1 MKRNSTSLLVLLTLG
16 LFISCAQAPQQLVS
30 EKPVAPTVD
39 LTSEKIR
46 DSIVLIESES
56 ASGIGFF
63 VAPDKIATNIHVVA
77 HAGPVFVKTLDR
89 KKNRTVEGVVAF
101 DTENKLVILKL
112 TSEGTPLPLGNSNTL
127 EIGESIS
134 ILGYPD
140 GEFKIT
146 EGSIQSIPKNNK
158 WLKVNT
164 TTSKK
169 TNGSPVLNNK
179 GQVIG
184 IIVPYDRSAIPSSAL
199 VALLGESMPIEP
211 LTAWQQRK
219 QVLAAAYYSLGDE
232 KLDAKDYT
240 GAITDFDKAIE
251 LNFAYLRAHYERGRA
266 QAYLGNYDSAIAA
279 CTHVLEMDPNAAD
292 AYYLRGSIKGR
303 LGDYTD
309 AILDLDTAI
318 ELDTQHANAYRNR
331 AAIKFKFGE
340 FEDANGNTK
349 ASQRLCEA
357 AIADCNKAIEIN
369 PEDADAY
376 NGRGA
381 AKSALDNFEAAIL
394 DFNRTIEIDPEHTD
408 AFNNRGATK
417 IGLGDF
423 EDERGNTKEARRL
436 YEAAIADCNKAIQI
450 DPEYASAYSNRGA
463 AKDSLG
469 DFEDERGDTKEAR
482 RLYEMAT
489 VDYNKAIQINPKH
502 ADAHKNRA
510 IVKCKLADVE
520 FEYGDAE
527 IAQNL
532 YHEGI
537 TDYDKSIRLNN
548 PDNIDLKTA
557 GPAFTKTENSTVH
570 IMKWTGTSNSF
581 STGSGFFVA
590 EDKIVTNIHVVAEPG
605 PVFAQLTGREEIWVV
620 DGVTAYDKENDLA
633 VLKITGKGTPLSL
646 GDSDILQSDEFVVTV
661 GYPDKKYTFKQVA
674 IHSIRNSDQWI
685 RMKVDVG
692 SGSSGGP
699 VLNSSSQVVGI
710 NASTVNIEDVLYS
723 LAIPSNTLKA
733 LLTPSAS
740 TVPLREW
747 QNRDPIRAYVYH
759 TQGKNK
765 YDADAYEAAI
775 ADFDKA
781 IKLNPRNIHTY
792 YRRGIAKDAFGKH
805 KAAIADFDKAIEI
818 NTEAVYLYLAR
829 RNAKHA
835 LSDYEGAIAD
845 LDKAIQL
852 YPEHP
857 DLYNDRG
864 EVQFRLGAAE
874 FSGGNVEKA
883 EALYEAAIEDCTQA
897 IKLNPEHAEARS
909 NLGTVK
915 SALSAM
921 RGQ

>member
-1 MKRNSTSLLVLLTLG
+1 MKQNIKFLFVFLALG
-16 LFISCAQAPQQLVS
+16 LLISCARAPQQLVS
-30 EKPVAPTVD
+30 EKSAAPVVD
-39 LTSEKIR
+39 LTSKKIR
-46 DSIVLIESES
+46 DAIVWIESEN
-56 ASGIGFF
+56 ASGTGFF
-63 VAPDKIATNIHVVA
+63 VAPDKIATNTHVVA
-77 HAGPVFVKTLDR
+77 HAGPVSVKSPD
-89 KKNRTVEGVVAF
+89 KKKDWTIEGVVGF
-101 DTENKLVILKL
+101 DAKNSLVILKL
-112 TSEGTPLPLGNSNTL
+112 TGEGRPLPLGNGDAVQ
-127 EIGESIS
+127 IGEPIS

-140 GEFKIT
+140 GEFKVT
-146 EGSIQSIPKNNK
+146 EGSIQSIQKNNR
-158 WLKVNT
+158 WLRLNT
-164 TTSKK
+164 TTAKK
-169 TNGSPVLNNK
+169 TNGSPVFNSN
-179 GQVIG
+179 GQLIG
-184 IIVPYDRSAIPSSAL
+184 IIVPYGGSAVSVASL
-199 VALLGESMPIEP
+199 EALLDKFTPMEP
-211 LTAWQQRK
+211 LAAWQQRK
-219 QVLAAAYYSLGDE
+219 QVRAAASYSLGKE
-232 KLDAKDYT
+232 KFRVKDYA
-240 GAITDFDKAIE
+240 GALIDFDKAIE
-251 LNFAYLRAHYERGRA
+251 FNPAYVRAYYERGRT
-266 QAYLGNYDSAIAA
+266 QDRLGDYDSAIAA
-279 CTHVLEMDPNAAD
+279 CTQVLEMDPDEAD
-292 AYYLRGSIKGR
+292 AYYGLGTIKAK
-303 LGDYTD
+303 LGDYTE
-309 AILDLDTAI
+309 AIVDLDKAI
-318 ELDTQHANAYRNR
+318 ELDAQHAEAYSNRGGVKFALGESETAHGNA
-331 AAIKFKFGE
+331 E
-340 FEDANGNTK
+340 K
-349 ASQRLCEA
+349 AQSFEA
-357 AIADCNKAIEIN
+357 AIADCNKAIKID
-369 PEDADAY
+369 PEDAYTY
-376 NGRGA
+376 NFRGG
-381 AKSALDNFEAAIL
+381 AKLALGDFDEAIL
-394 DFNRTIEIDPEHTD
+394 DFNRTIEIDPKHTD
-408 AFNNRGATK
+408 AFNNRGAAK
-417 IGLGDF
+417 VRLGDF
-423 EDERGNTKEARRL
+423 EDERGN
-436 YEAAIADCNKAIQI
+436 
-450 DPEYASAYSNRGA
+450 
-463 AKDSLG
+463 
-469 DFEDERGDTKEAR
+469 TKEAR

-510 IVKCKLADVE
+510 IVKCKLADIE
-520 FEYGDAE
+520 FEYGNAE

-532 YHEGI
+532 YPEGI
-537 TDYDKSIRLNN
+537 TDYDKSIRLNT
-548 PDNIDLKTA
+548 PDNIDPKTA
-557 GPAFTKTENSTVH
+557 DPAFTKTENSTVH

-605 PVFAQLTGREEIWVV
+605 PVFAQLTGREEIWAV
-620 DGVTAYDKENDLA
+620 DGVTAYDIENDLA

-646 GDSDILQSDEFVVTV
+646 GDSDILQSGEFVVTV
-661 GYPDKKYTFKQVA
+661 GYPHKKYTFKQVA

-685 RMKVDVG
+685 RMKVDFG

-710 NASTVNIEDVLYS
+710 NAFEVSIEDVLYS

-747 QNRDPIRAYVYH
+747 QNRDPIRAYVYD

-765 YDADAYEAAI
+765 YDADEYEAAI

-792 YRRGIAKDAFGKH
+792 YRRGIAKNAFGKH

-818 NTEAVYLYLAR
+818 NTEAVHLYLGR

-883 EALYEAAIEDCTQA
+883 QALYEAAIEDCTQA

>member
-1 MKRNSTSLLVLLTLG
+1 MKQNSKFLFVFLVLS

-30 EKPVAPTVD
+30 EKPVSPLKVLA
-39 LTSEKIR
+39 LEKIK
-46 DSIVLIESES
+46 DSIVRIESENT
-56 ASGIGFF
+56 SGTGFF

-77 HAGPVFVKTLDR
+77 HAGPISVKSPDT
-89 KKNRTVEGVVAF
+89 KKDWTIEGVVGF
-101 DTENKLVILKL
+101 DTENSLVILKI
-112 TSEGTPLPLGNSNTL
+112 TDEGKPLPLGDSDAL
-127 EIGESIS
+127 DIGESIS
-134 ILGYPD
+134 ILDYPD

-146 EGSIQSIPKNNK
+146 EGNIQSIRKNNK
-158 WLKVNT
+158 WLRVKAT
-164 TTSKK
+164 TFNR
-169 TNGSPVLNNK
+169 TNGSPVLNNN

-184 IIVPYDRSAIPSSAL
+184 VIVPYGRYAVPSSAL
-199 VALLGESMPIEP
+199 AALLDASMPIEP
-211 LTAWQQRK
+211 LAEWQQRK
-219 QVLAAAYYSLGDE
+219 HVRAAAYYSLGEE
-232 KLDAKDYT
+232 KFDTNDYA
-240 GAITDFDKAIE
+240 GAIVNFDKAIE
-251 LNFAYLRAHYERGRA
+251 LKPEYVDAYHERGRA
-266 QAYLGNYDSAIAA
+266 QFYLGDPDSAIAS
-279 CTHVLEMDPNAAD
+279 CTQILKIDSHEAD
-292 AYYLRGSIKGR
+292 AYYGRGTIKAS
-303 LGDYTD
+303 LGNYAA
-309 AILDLDTAI
+309 AIVDLDKAI
-318 ELDTQHANAYRNR
+318 EFDAQHAEAYRNR
-331 AAIKFKFGE
+331 GGVKFRLGE
-340 FEDANGNTK
+340 SESASGNTE
-349 ASQRLCEA
+349 AARRLCES
-357 AIADCNKAIEIN
+357 AIADCTKAIQID

-381 AKSALDNFEAAIL
+381 AKLVLDNFEEAIL

-408 AFNNRGATK
+408 AFNNRGAAK
-417 IGLGDF
+417 VSLGDF
-423 EDERGNTKEARRL
+423 EDERGNTQEARRL
-436 YEAAIADCNKAIQI
+436 CEAAIADYNKAIQI

-469 DFEDERGDTKEAR
+469 DFEDERGNTKEAR

-510 IVKCKLADVE
+510 IVKCKLADIE
-520 FEYGDAE
+520 FEYGNAE

-548 PDNIDLKTA
+548 PDNIDPKTA
-557 GPAFTKTENSTVH
+557 DPAFTKTENSTVH

-605 PVFAQLTGREEIWVV
+605 PVFAQLTGREEIWAV
-620 DGVTAYDKENDLA
+620 DGVPASDIENDLA

-646 GDSDILQSDEFVVTV
+646 GDSDILQSGEFVVTV
-661 GYPDKKYTFKQVA
+661 GYPHKKYTFKQVA

-685 RMKVDVG
+685 RMKVDIG

-699 VLNSSSQVVGI
+699 VLNSSSQAVGI

-765 YDADAYEAAI
+765 YDADEYEAAI

-818 NTEAVYLYLAR
+818 NTEAVYLYLGR

-883 EALYEAAIEDCTQA
+883 QALYEAAIEDYTQA